1 MIGARAIVACTVAA
15 RAVATAFLGAALLS
29 SLARADAYDRA
40 WALLESATAQTE
52 AGDKARA
59 RKNLAAAVHAA
70 EGIENAIYRDGVL
83 RGVAVALAEAGDFA
97 AGKEIAATIG
107 QAVYRAV
114 AWQGIAVA
122 AARAN
127 DFDGALSI
135 AAAIERPFNRAE
147 ALREIGILFVAA
159 GDKARAKIVLAN
171 AAQAAEKIPSAPS
184 RADALARIA
193 VALAQAR

>member
-1 MIGARAIVACTVAA
+1 MIGARAIVAA
-15 RAVATAFLGAALLS
+15 RAVAVVIFLSAALFS
-29 SLARADAYDRA
+29 PLARADAYDRA
-40 WALLESATAQTE
+40 WALLESAAAQTE

-59 RKNLAAAVHAA
+59 RENLAAAVRAA

-83 RGVAVALAEAGDFA
+83 RGIAVALAEAGDFA
-97 AGKEIAATIG
+97 AGKKIAATIE

-122 AARAN
+122 AARAD

-159 GDKARAKIVLAN
+159 GDKARAKIVFAD

-193 VALAQAR
+193 VALARIK

>member
-1 MIGARAIVACTVAA
+1 MIGARAIVAAY
-15 RAVATAFLGAALLS
+15 AVAVFFGAASLS
-29 SLARADAYDRA
+29 PLARADAYDRA
-40 WALLESATAQTE
+40 WALLESAAAQTE

-59 RKNLAAAVHAA
+59 RKNLAAAVRAA

-114 AWQGIAVA
+114 AWQGIALA
-122 AARAN
+122 AARTD

-159 GDKARAKIVLAN
+159 GDKARAKIVFAN

>member
-1 MIGARAIVACTVAA
+1 MMGARAIVAAY
-15 RAVATAFLGAALLS
+15 AVAVAVFLSAALFS
-29 SLARADAYDRA
+29 PLARADAYDRA
-40 WALLESATAQTE
+40 WALLESAAAQIE

-59 RKNLAAAVHAA
+59 RKNLAAAVRAA

-97 AGKEIAATIG
+97 AGKKIAATIG

-122 AARAN
+122 AARTD

-135 AAAIERPFNRAE
+135 AAAIERAFNRAE
-147 ALREIGILFVAA
+147 ALREIGVLSVAA
-159 GDKARAKIVLAN
+159 GDKARAKIVFAD

-193 VALAQAR
+193 VALARIK

>member
-1 MIGARAIVACTVAA
+1 MMGARAIVTAY
-15 RAVATAFLGAALLS
+15 AVAIAFLSAALFS
-29 SLARADAYDRA
+29 PLARADAYDRA
-40 WALLESATAQTE
+40 WALLESAAAQIE

-59 RKNLAAAVHAA
+59 RKNLAAAVRAA

-122 AARAN
+122 AARAD

-135 AAAIERPFNRAE
+135 AAAIERAFNRAE

-159 GDKARAKIVLAN
+159 GDKARAKIVLAD

-193 VALAQAR
+193 KTLAQAE

>member
-1 MIGARAIVACTVAA
+1 MMGARAIVAAY
-15 RAVATAFLGAALLS
+15 AVAVVIFLSAALFS
-29 SLARADAYDRA
+29 PLARADAYDRA
-40 WALLESATAQTE
+40 WALLESAAAQTE

-59 RKNLAAAVHAA
+59 KKNLAAAVRAV

-122 AARAN
+122 AARAD
-127 DFDGALSI
+127 DFDDALSI

-159 GDKARAKIVLAN
+159 GDKARAKIVFAD

-193 VALAQAR
+193 AALARTK

>member
-1 MIGARAIVACTVAA
+1 MMGARAIVAC
-15 RAVATAFLGAALLS
+15 AVAVFLGAASLS
-29 SLARADAYDRA
+29 PLARADSYDRA
-40 WALLESATAQTE
+40 WALLESAAAQIE

-59 RKNLAAAVHAA
+59 RENLAAAVRAT
-70 EGIENAIYRDGVL
+70 EGIENTIYRDGVL

-122 AARAN
+122 AARAD

-135 AAAIERPFNRAE
+135 AATIERPFNRAE

-159 GDKARAKIVLAN
+159 GDKARAKIVFAD

-193 VALAQAR
+193 VALSQAR

>member
-1 MIGARAIVACTVAA
+1 MMGARAIVAC
-15 RAVATAFLGAALLS
+15 AVAVFLGAALLS
-29 SLARADAYDRA
+29 PLARADAYDRA

-59 RKNLAAAVHAA
+59 RENLAAAVRAA

-83 RGVAVALAEAGDFA
+83 RGVAVALAESGDFA
-97 AGKEIAATIG
+97 AGKKIAATIG

-135 AAAIERPFNRAE
+135 AAAIERSFNRAE
-147 ALREIGILFVAA
+147 ALREIGVLFVAA
-159 GDKARAKIVLAN
+159 GDKARAKIVFAD

-193 VALAQAR
+193 VALAQTQ

>member
-1 MIGARAIVACTVAA
+1 MIGARAIVAC
-15 RAVATAFLGAALLS
+15 AVAAFLGAASLS
-29 SLARADAYDRA
+29 PLARADAYDRA
-40 WALLESATAQTE
+40 WALLESAAAQTE

-59 RKNLAAAVHAA
+59 KKNLAAAVRAA

-122 AARAN
+122 AARAD

-159 GDKARAKIVLAN
+159 GDKARAKIVFAD

-193 VALAQAR
+193 VALSQAR